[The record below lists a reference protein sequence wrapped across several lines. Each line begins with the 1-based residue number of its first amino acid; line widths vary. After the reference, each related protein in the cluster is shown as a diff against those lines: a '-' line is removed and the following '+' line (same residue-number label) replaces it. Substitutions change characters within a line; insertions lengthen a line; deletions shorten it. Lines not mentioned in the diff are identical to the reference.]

1 MEKVYLQDWE
11 REGDRV
17 RLIYRDGT
25 ELFVRYEDFNRA
37 FGCIVSTEK
46 KRSGV
51 TSLFRSQSQSY
62 HGKGRCESGALFHLH
77 KFYEEE

>member
-1 MEKVYLQDWE
+1 MEKVFLKEWK

-17 RLIYRDGT
+17 RLIYQDGT

-46 KRSGV
+46 RAIQRD
-51 TSLFRSQSQSY
+51 F
-62 HGKGRCESGALFHLH
+62 AIA
-77 KFYEEE
+77 